1 MLITS
6 AARFPRRGL
15 LASKMAL
22 KVFSLLVG
30 GTGALT
36 EMGLWTEKNEAT
48 LISNNFTW
56 SVTVRKVFADLQD
69 KPSIGVSCV
78 EGTLGKFNNAAEP
91 CFDFV
96 ASPAAPAPAFRP

>member
-6 AARFPRRGL
+6 AARFPRRDL

-48 LISNNFTW
+48 LISIHFLL
-56 SVTVRKVFADLQD
+56 V
-69 KPSIGVSCV
+69 SIYKK
-78 EGTLGKFNNAAEP
+78 TFL
-91 CFDFV
+91 
-96 ASPAAPAPAFRP
+96 

>member
-1 MLITS
+1 MDATAEVNVLRTS
-6 AARFPRRGL
+6 AARFPRRDL

-36 EMGLWTEKNEAT
+36 DMGLWMEKNEAT
-48 LISNNFTW
+48 LISST
-56 SVTVRKVFADLQD
+56 
-69 KPSIGVSCV
+69 GVSCV
-78 EGTLGKFNNAAEP
+78 EGTLGKFNNAAED
-91 CFDFV
+91 CLDFV